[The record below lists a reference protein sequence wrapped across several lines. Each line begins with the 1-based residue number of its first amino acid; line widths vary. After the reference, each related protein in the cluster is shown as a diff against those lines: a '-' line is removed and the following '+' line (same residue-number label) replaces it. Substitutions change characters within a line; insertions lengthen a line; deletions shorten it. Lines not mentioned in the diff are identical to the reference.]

1 MVGLDVI
8 VVPGWA
14 YVEGV
19 ADVKRARELHGPSPA
34 RKAVAVC
41 AASYAHAHDQ

>member
-14 YVEGV
+14 FQAGL
-19 ADVKRARELHGPSPA
+19 ADVERARKLRGPSPA

>member
-14 YVEGV
+14 YKAGL
-19 ADVKRARELHGPSPA
+19 ADVERARKLRGPSPA

-41 AASYAHAHDQ
+41 AASYAHAHPQ